1 MSLFNLNNTEK
12 IKFGFNENINTKKN
26 NFLLK
31 EKKSE
36 KDFYSFSFKTDLGDY
51 ELNISLKED
60 KLLLNCESELDYLSV
75 YTYSKEMSLEELKR
89 LSINFKS
96 FENNEQI
103 FAAFINI
110 LKGIYMK
117 IDKTVYESELN
128 IKILDDD
135 SLIMN
140 IKIPLIY
147 GNYEKFEII
156 FEKKEKKIF

>member
-51 ELNISLKED
+51 ELNISLKDD
-60 KLLLNCESELDYLSV
+60 KLVLNCESELDYLSV

-128 IKILDDD
+128 IKLLDDD

-140 IKIPLIY
+140 IKIPLIS